1 MLQRLPMAALALL
14 LALPV
19 LAQRVDL
26 GATDPVPAVVDEG
39 RELPAVVTDYVREAW
54 GQNLAL
60 KSQSFDVARQLAL
73 LDEAQSRFF
82 PLLAL
87 QARYTVNDGGR
98 QVTIPLGGPDEPPT
112 SFNFLRDKEQD
123 TRLTLRQ
130 PLYAPAI
137 PAAYRAEDAQ
147 LAGVQYARVALA
159 RRLERDLTVGYLDWL
174 RARNSVAIAGA
185 SLELL
190 AENLRVNES
199 LYANG
204 KITQDQVLRARS
216 ELLEVKQ
223 QKREIENLEARAQ
236 QFVNFL
242 LNRDLDGA
250 LELAAVG
257 RDLAPAT
264 TREALRTEALANR
277 PELKQLDQ
285 QVRAADFR
293 VSAARAARQ
302 PQLSAAVDG
311 GFEGA
316 EYRVESGI
324 DSSRVQTASLLL
336 SWTLFDGGTIR
347 SRIDSAR
354 ATARQLAT
362 QREDLARQ
370 IELDVQQALDRLV
383 TAEDSLATAE
393 ARVEAAR
400 AGFRIASRKRDQGA
414 INQVEFI
421 DARSALT
428 SAEQNLNLTRF
439 ALLSRQAELAYATGS
454 GLTPL
459 PAGGP

>member
-1 MLQRLPMAALALL
+1 MIRRLPILL
-14 LALPV
+14 LVLALP
-19 LAQRVDL
+19 AWGQRVADL
-26 GATDPVPAVVDEG
+26 PAPEAG
-39 RELPAVVTDYVREAW
+39 RELPAVVADYVREAW
-54 GQNLAL
+54 AQNLAL
-60 KSQSFDVARQLAL
+60 KAQSFDVARQLAL
-73 LDEAQSRFF
+73 LDEAAARFL
-82 PLLAL
+82 PTAAL
-87 QARYTVNDGGR
+87 QARYTWNDGGR
-98 QVTIPLGGPDEPPT
+98 TVTLPLGGPGQPPVT
-112 SFNFLRDKEQD
+112 FNFLRDQEQD

-147 LAGVQYARVALA
+147 LAGFRQARVALA
-159 RRLERDLTVGYLDWL
+159 RQLERDISVGYLDWL
-174 RARNSVAIAGA
+174 AARNSVAIAGA
-185 SLELL
+185 SLDLL

-204 KITQDQVLRARS
+204 RITRDQVLRARS

-223 QKREIENLEARAQ
+223 QKREIENLESRAR

-250 LELAAVG
+250 LELATVG

-264 TREALRTEALANR
+264 ARTDLRNAALDNR
-277 PELKQLDQ
+277 PELRQLDAQ
-285 QVRAADFR
+285 ARAADYR

-302 PQLSAAVDG
+302 PQVSAAVDG

-316 EYRVESGI
+316 EYRVENGI
-324 DSSRVQTASLLL
+324 DSSRVQTASILL
-336 SWTLFDGGTIR
+336 SWTLFDGGAIR

-354 ATARQLAT
+354 ATARQIAT
-362 QREDLARQ
+362 QREELARQ

-400 AGFRIASRKRDQGA
+400 AGFRIASRKRDQGV

-439 ALLSRQAELAYATGS
+439 ALLARQAELAYATGS
-454 GLTPL
+454 GLVPL

>member
-1 MLQRLPMAALALL
+1 MTRRLIIVLLGAMLPGPAAAQRLADDPLAVGAAAE
-14 LALPV
+14 
-19 LAQRVDL
+19 RDL
-26 GATDPVPAVVDEG
+26 TV
-39 RELPAVVTDYVREAW
+39 VVTDYVREAW

-60 KSQSFDVARQLAL
+60 RAQSFDVSRQIAF
-73 LDEAQSRFF
+73 LDDAQARFF
-82 PLLAL
+82 PLVAL

-112 SFNFLRDKEQD
+112 SFNFLRDREQD

-137 PAAYRAEDAQ
+137 PASYRAEDAQ
-147 LAGVQYARVALA
+147 LASVQYARVALA
-159 RRLERDLTVGYLDWL
+159 RRLERDVTVGYLDWL
-174 RARNSVAIAGA
+174 RARNSVAITDA
-185 SLELL
+185 SLQLL

-204 KITQDQVLRARS
+204 RITQDQVLRARS

-223 QKREIENLEARAQ
+223 QKREIENLESRAR

-242 LNRDLDGA
+242 LNRDLDGS

-257 RDLAPAT
+257 RDLAVAPASET
-264 TREALRTEALANR
+264 LRSAALSSR

-285 QVRAADFR
+285 QVRAADYR

-302 PQLSAAVDG
+302 PQLSAALDG
-311 GFEGA
+311 GFEGE

-336 SWTLFDGGTIR
+336 SWTLFDGGAIR

-362 QREDLARQ
+362 QREEVARQ
-370 IELDVQQALDRLV
+370 IELEVQQALDRLV
-383 TAEDSLATAE
+383 TAEDSLVTAE

-400 AGFRIASRKRDQGA
+400 AGFRIASSKRDQGV

-439 ALLSRQAELAYATGS
+439 ALLARQAELAYATGR
-454 GLTPL
+454 GLVSL
-459 PAGGP
+459 PPGGP